1 MPTILGEEIK
11 KEIEK
16 SDSASPDKMNQ
27 ILEYSRRAAEA
38 AEKTRKYILWNT
50 IIQVA
55 MIVLPLIGLLI
66 AIPIMLKTLT
76 SAYEGLL

>member
-11 KEIEK
+11 EELKNNTVN
-16 SDSASPDKMNQ
+16 SPDKIDQ

-50 IIQVA
+50 IIQVG
-55 MIVLPLIGLLI
+55 MVVLPLIGLLI

-76 SAYEGLL
+76 AAYDGLL